1 MVDIPKVGPITGVSL
16 IGGSGKGVPIHLKYD
31 ESAVPVDAQGI
42 LWDDGDQLLWD
53 DGDNID
59 WDN

>member
-1 MVDIPKVGPITGVSL
+1 MINIIGNFIRGSVVGSVIVDLLGV
-16 IGGSGKGVPIHLKYD
+16 
-31 ESAVPVDAQGI
+31 